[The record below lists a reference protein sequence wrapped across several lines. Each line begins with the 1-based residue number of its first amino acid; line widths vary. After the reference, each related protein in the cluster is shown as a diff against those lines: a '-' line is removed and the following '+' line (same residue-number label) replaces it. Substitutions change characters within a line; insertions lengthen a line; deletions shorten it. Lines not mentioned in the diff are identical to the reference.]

1 MDIIFSV
8 GVLIALLILVCGA
21 YLSIAYSYASETARP
36 DDDPEAAKVINSR
49 DAARDRRTD
58 FTIGFRYHQ
67 APTERKAA

>member
-36 DDDPEAAKVINSR
+36 DDDPEAAKVINLS

-58 FTIGFRYHQ
+58 FTIGFRHQ
-67 APTERKAA
+67 ASTERKAA